1 METETETSLPEN
13 LPEVNLP
20 EVNLPEVNLPEDNLP
35 EVNLPEDQALI
46 TASSQSPAPCSA
58 RNPRQLSD
66 WVRRNRTTAKAA
78 SNRFRRTRKPKKVQ
92 GKPTG
97 ASRTAS
103 KALAGQEAL
112 PPPTPYQ
119 NNQSTSLLEAKKATP
134 WLEVIPAGGLSLFEV
149 EPRHCRWPVNP
160 QHEEYRCCGA
170 PRVLP
175 YPYCQEHVR
184 RAFNFNARASS
195 AFATSRTYPKSVSTK
210 GFV

>member
-1 METETETSLPEN
+1 M
-13 LPEVNLP
+13 
-20 EVNLPEVNLPEDNLP
+20 
-35 EVNLPEDQALI
+35 I
-46 TASSQSPAPCSA
+46 TASSQSPASCSA

-66 WVRRNRTTAKAA
+66 WVRRNRTT
-78 SNRFRRTRKPKKVQ
+78 SNQFRRTRRTKKPKTAS
-92 GKPTG
+92 KP
-97 ASRTAS
+97 ASKKLQDASKTAS

-112 PPPTPYQ
+112 PPPTPSQ

-170 PRVLP
+170 PRVSP